1 MISRGAFRLFSLS
14 IALMFALPPARADE
28 PLRTLQA
35 FGVAVQHGQPV
46 YPLPA
51 NVALGLYDPDPLLD
65 LAYYHEGRVQ
75 VWRNLGNG
83 TFGSVPVYE
92 QPVSGVVERIEF
104 KKRRMWTE
112 TIFDINSWSDL
123 VLTFVD
129 GHVQTISYEWMNNSY
144 RGFAAMPQQTSGFPP
159 LNFTEVWRSERNP
172 GPARYLHIGDID
184 NDGRMELT
192 YNVVDSASNFE
203 RLTVFENYGHGQ
215 YRVEWDSL
223 MSSGSAFAIT
233 DMDNDGRKEIVVTYL
248 TQGGGAV
255 GFLEC
260 FGEGQFRFYQSNIG
274 FDRPPFRARQT
285 DIDRDGISEL
295 TLLTSD
301 PNRLFDR
308 TLIYV
313 AKYSGKF
320 PSGNGWIMTFSSQEL
335 ARYQGYAFDMAVGQV
350 DGQGRE
356 EIIPAGGSF
365 GFHEP
370 APIDYLWY
378 SGIPGPE
385 LWRTRRIHTGL
396 QSGTGAVM
404 FVNLDADTTME
415 FVSGAPGPVG
425 HGSMFA
431 LKYVSDTTWSVL
443 WADSSLRSAPLWV
456 NSGWLNGRF
465 VAAGANVWTS
475 GMDTM
480 YGELHAY
487 ESLGNKVGVWHR
499 DSISIQQFHLLDVDW
514 DGRTNL
520 VFAQAS
526 HLQGHRLVDY
536 ESDTVVVTVNPSPD
550 MPQRYALH
558 QNYPNP
564 FNPATQIR
572 FDLPQ
577 NSFVDLQVYDIVGR
591 EMRALVSEEVVGGSH
606 TVTWNGTN
614 QKGGAVSSGVYFYRM
629 SVRNRLGTYYIETK
643 KMLLLR

>member
-1 MISRGAFRLFSLS
+1 
-14 IALMFALPPARADE
+14 
-28 PLRTLQA
+28 
-35 FGVAVQHGQPV
+35 
-46 YPLPA
+46 
-51 NVALGLYDPDPLLD
+51 
-65 LAYYHEGRVQ
+65 
-75 VWRNLGNG
+75 
-83 TFGSVPVYE
+83 
-92 QPVSGVVERIEF
+92 
-104 KKRRMWTE
+104 
-112 TIFDINSWSDL
+112 
-123 VLTFVD
+123 
-129 GHVQTISYEWMNNSY
+129 
-144 RGFAAMPQQTSGFPP
+144 
-159 LNFTEVWRSERNP
+159 
-172 GPARYLHIGDID
+172 
-184 NDGRMELT
+184 
-192 YNVVDSASNFE
+192 
-203 RLTVFENYGHGQ
+203 
-215 YRVEWDSL
+215 
-223 MSSGSAFAIT
+223 
-233 DMDNDGRKEIVVTYL
+233 MDNDGRKEIVVTYT

-260 FGEGQFRFYQSNIG
+260 LGEGQFRFYQSNIG

-301 PNRLFDR
+301 PNRLIDR

-320 PSGNGWIMTFSSQEL
+320 PSGNGWIMTFSSQQL

-350 DGQGRE
+350 DGQGRD

-425 HGSMFA
+425 YGSMFA
-431 LKYVSDTTWSVL
+431 LKHVSDTTWSVL
-443 WADSSLRSAPLWV
+443 WADSSLRSAPLWI

-465 VAAGANVWTS
+465 VAAGANYWMS
-475 GMDTM
+475 GMDSL

-487 ESLGNKVGVWHR
+487 EVWGQKLGVWR
-499 DSISIQQFHLLDVDW
+499 KDSVSIQQFHLLDIDD

-520 VFAQAS
+520 IFAQVGS
-526 HLQGHRLVDY
+526 FNHRLVDH
-536 ESDTVVVTVNPSPD
+536 ESDTKVLGADLTQITPD
-550 MPQRYALH
+550 HIELL

-564 FNPATQIR
+564 FNSLTKIEFRLTHTSTVRLTLHDVLGRHVATLIHEVKESGNHQVEWDATDFASGVFFCR
-572 FDLPQ
+572 
-577 NSFVDLQVYDIVGR
+577 LQVEATTITR
-591 EMRALVSEEVVGGSH
+591 
-606 TVTWNGTN
+606 
-614 QKGGAVSSGVYFYRM
+614 
-629 SVRNRLGTYYIETK
+629 
-643 KMLLLR
+643 KMLLVR